1 MPVQIQFRRD
11 TAAAWTAA
19 NPTLAAGE
27 LGLETDTSFYKIGN
41 GSTAWTSLAYGTIAG
56 VPANNSITSAMIV
69 NGTIVAGDI
78 ASDAITTAKILDAN
92 VTAAKLASDA
102 ITTAKI
108 LDSNVT
114 TAKIADDAVTQVKLA
129 DRVVGSAELDNLT
142 LNAQTGTT
150 YTLVLA
156 DAHKLVTQS
165 NASAITTTIPPNTD
179 VAFQIGDQVNL
190 LQLGAG
196 QVTVAPGSGVTIR
209 SEGTKLKL
217 KGQYAAATCIKIA
230 SDEWVLVGNLSA

>member
-27 LGLETDTSFYKIGN
+27 LGLETDTSYYKIGN

-92 VTAAKLASDA
+92 VTAAKLANTA
-102 ITTAKI
+102 VTAGAYTTADI
-108 LDSNVT
+108 TV
-114 TAKIADDAVTQVKLA
+114 DAQGRIT
-129 DRVVGSAELDNLT
+129 SA
-142 LNAQTGTT
+142 ASG
-150 YTLVLA
+150 A
-156 DAHKLVTQS
+156 SGIDAFS
-165 NASAITTTIPPNTD
+165 
-179 VAFQIGDQVNL
+179 DQFF
-190 LQLGAG
+190 LGA
-196 QVTVAPGSGVTIR
+196 QLWS
-209 SEGTKLKL
+209 
-217 KGQYAAATCIKIA
+217 
-230 SDEWVLVGNLSA
+230 